1 MIKFTNDFDF
11 PIKIIKSNRK
21 KTASI
26 KLKTDIFEIRVPKR
40 LSNNQIKD
48 LIINWSTWMKK
59 KINESK
65 NYSTVQI
72 NKYRNGEKFSYLGRN
87 YILKIASGNT
97 TSIKLKGG
105 VFELIVKEKH
115 INNSDE
121 IKSLLSNWYI
131 NHAKKYLY
139 EKTILYSKII
149 NVQPK
154 SIRIKKYKSKWG
166 SCSYNGNIS
175 YSWPI
180 IMSPIKIIDYLV
192 VHELCHLIEHNHSNL
207 FWQKVQKYVPDYMFR
222 KKYLNLNSKNW
233 VFD

>member
-1 MIKFTNDFDF
+1 
-11 PIKIIKSNRK
+11 
-21 KTASI
+21 
-26 KLKTDIFEIRVPKR
+26 
-40 LSNNQIKD
+40 
-48 LIINWSTWMKK
+48 MKK

-72 NKYRNGEKFSYLGRN
+72 NKYRNGEKFLYLGRS

-121 IKSLLSNWYI
+121 IKSLLSKWYI
-131 NHAKKYLY
+131 NHAEKYLY

-207 FWQKVQKYVPDYMFR
+207 FWQKVQNYVPDYMFR